1 MESSFKG
8 SFWTPLGVK
17 SMRSLRVC
25 PIAVSLSS
33 SCSLS
38 SLTQMTLAYALF
50 VVGVLGLGLNRRNL
64 ILALLSIEIMLLSV
78 SLLVLTVAF
87 GLNDASG
94 QTFAI
99 LVVAVAGAESAV
111 GLGILVAYYR
121 IRGTVALTDG
131 R

>member
-1 MESSFKG
+1 MQ
-8 SFWTPLGVK
+8 PLF
-17 SMRSLRVC
+17 SL
-25 PIAVSLSS
+25 L
-33 SCSLS
+33 
-38 SLTQMTLAYALF
+38 MTLAYALF

-78 SLLVLTVAF
+78 SLLVLTVAL

-111 GLGILVAYYR
+111 GLGILVAFYR
-121 IRGTVALTDG
+121 IRGTVSLTDG